1 VSVDLDQLAQ
11 QFEQEIEGWKG
22 STEEITQEVLDSTP
36 VASDSSTASIETK
49 GDSVEGPEHEE

>member
-1 VSVDLDQLAQ
+1 LAQ
-11 QFEQEIEGWKG
+11 QFEREIEGWKG
-22 STEEITQEVLDSTP
+22 TTEEITQEVLDSTP